1 MKRFALLFALSILL
15 LGAACTAVPQPTIVP
30 TEPPS
35 IPTTAPTEQ
44 PAATQPPVGS
54 LPDDAFDAALAQAF
68 ADRDTAALRTFMK
81 DRFSFALDASELRE
95 VTTEE
100 ALQFMSEHQL
110 ADGAHPAAQ
119 FESDVPSL
127 LKGSDPLGLWGPV
140 ARVVRVLH
148 VTSLGASGMDEAVL
162 AIGRDDSGQLY
173 WHGIIIPNSGSFKG
187 YGMPVEESYD
197 TGVKYV
203 RTLAE
208 VNLRTGP
215 GNESESLG
223 TVPAGETAQ
232 VVGISADG
240 QWYRI
245 QCIRYLTGFCWV
257 SADPTLT
264 EPVDG

>member
-1 MKRFALLFALSILL
+1 MKRLALLFALFILL
-15 LGAACTAVPQPTIVP
+15 LGAACSAVPQPTSVP
-30 TEPPS
+30 AEPPS
-35 IPTTAPTEQ
+35 IPAAPPTEP

-54 LPDDAFDAALAQAF
+54 LADDAFDAALAQAF
-68 ADRDTAALRTFMK
+68 SDRDMAALRTFMR
-81 DRFSFALDASELRE
+81 DRFSFALDAFELRE
-95 VTTEE
+95 VAADE
-100 ALQFMSEHQL
+100 ALQFMSENQL
-110 ADGAHPAAQ
+110 ADGARPTAQ
-119 FESDVPSL
+119 FEADVPSL
-127 LKGSDPLGLWGPV
+127 LKGADPLGLWGPI

-148 VTSLGASGMDEAVL
+148 VTGLGASGMDEAVL

-187 YGMPVEESYD
+187 YGTPAGESFD
-197 TGVKYV
+197 TEVKYV

-232 VVGISADG
+232 VTGISADG
-240 QWYRI
+240 QRYRI